1 MDYKLFSADS
11 HVSEPADL
19 WTARIDRAF
28 RFRAPRVESLE
39 RDGRMQ
45 EFFIYEGFPPHP
57 VGIGLG
63 AAVSQEGRADLRAG
77 TNTTSYKDARPG
89 GWDPVVRLGDQDL
102 DHVEGEVLH
111 TTLAFRLFWL
121 RDARLQ
127 QACFR
132 VYNDWLAEFC
142 SHSPQRLIG
151 VPLISLYDVDAAV
164 AELRR
169 TSALGLKGAMVWLS
183 PPEGCPSFG
192 STAYDPFWAEAE
204 DLDMPVVLHE
214 ITGAGESRLSQA
226 YWDENRVLQNVVAPH
241 EAQRTFAQL
250 ILSGVCERFPRLRLI
265 SAENGTD
272 WLPLWLKRLDGALR
286 RTQGVSTYPTPLTL
300 KPAEYFHR
308 QVYFSY
314 INEPEAVEH
323 RDQIGVD
330 NLMWASDYPHSA
342 STWPKS
348 LEVVDRDTSTIPPE
362 ERRKLVH
369 DNVLRVYGVL
379 APVSV

>member
-19 WTARIDRAF
+19 WTQRIDKAF
-28 RFRAPRVESLE
+28 RFRAPRVDSLE

-45 EFFIYEGFPPHP
+45 EFFIYEGYPPHP

-63 AAVSQEGRADLRAG
+63 AAVTQEGRADLRAG
-77 TNTTSYKDARPG
+77 TNTTSYANARPG
-89 GWDPVVRLGDQDL
+89 GWDPVVRLGDQDI
-102 DHVEGEVLH
+102 DNVEGEVLH

-121 RDARLQ
+121 RDAKLQ
-127 QACFR
+127 RACFR

-151 VPLISLYDVDAAV
+151 VPLISLYDIDEGV

-169 TSALGLKGAMVWLS
+169 TAALGLKGAMVWLS
-183 PPEGCPSFG
+183 PPEGCPPFSSPF
-192 STAYDPFWAEAE
+192 YDPFWAEAQ
-204 DLDMPVVLHE
+204 DLDTPVVLHE
-214 ITGAGESRLSQA
+214 ITGAAESRLSQA
-226 YWDENRVLQNVVAPH
+226 YWDEHRVLQNVIAPH

-250 ILSGVCERFPRLRLI
+250 ILS
-265 SAENGTD
+265 D
-272 WLPLWLKRLDGALR
+272 WLPLWLKRLDGAIKR
-286 RTQGVSTYPTPLTL
+286 VRGENTYPTKLTL
-300 KPAEYFHR
+300 QPTEYFHR

-323 RDQIGVD
+323 RDEIGVG

-342 STWPKS
+342 STWPHS
-348 LEVVDRDTSTIPPE
+348 MDVVDRDTSAIPDE
-362 ERRKLVH
+362 ERRRLVH
-369 DNVLRVYGVL
+369 DNVLRVFGVM
-379 APVSV
+379 APATA